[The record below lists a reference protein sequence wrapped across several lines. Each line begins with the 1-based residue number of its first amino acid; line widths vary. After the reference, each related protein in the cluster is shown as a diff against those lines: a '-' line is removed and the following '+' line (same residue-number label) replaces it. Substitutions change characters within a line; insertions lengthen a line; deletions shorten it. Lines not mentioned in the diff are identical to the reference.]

1 MKKVTRHFSI
11 PEELHKKVLLYMKES
26 KNNYSE
32 EICLMIEEAIS
43 NRLSCELLNS
53 MNNDIKYIL
62 KKVNLSYELIKQLY
76 SDLDLTN
83 ITDPKKSYAV
93 NEFLRKVKVSKL
105 DD

>member
-1 MKKVTRHFSI
+1 MD
-11 PEELHKKVLLYMKES
+11 EN

-43 NRLSCELLNS
+43 NRLKQEQLNS

-76 SDLDLTN
+76 SDLDFTN
-83 ITDPKKSYAV
+83 ITNPKKSYAV
-93 NEFLRKVKVSKL
+93 NEFLRKVKISKL